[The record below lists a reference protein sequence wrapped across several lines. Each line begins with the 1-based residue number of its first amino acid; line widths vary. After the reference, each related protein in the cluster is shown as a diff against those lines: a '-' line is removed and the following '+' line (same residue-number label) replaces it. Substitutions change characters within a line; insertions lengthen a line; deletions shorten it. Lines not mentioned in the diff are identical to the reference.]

1 MKNTITPLGIEVQRK
16 HLNERKETCKQLDQ
30 ERSETKSAIDENG
43 HETYLGRLLLN
54 AVHNMD

>member
-30 ERSETKSAIDENG
+30 ERSETKSAIDE
-43 HETYLGRLLLN
+43 TYLGRLLLN